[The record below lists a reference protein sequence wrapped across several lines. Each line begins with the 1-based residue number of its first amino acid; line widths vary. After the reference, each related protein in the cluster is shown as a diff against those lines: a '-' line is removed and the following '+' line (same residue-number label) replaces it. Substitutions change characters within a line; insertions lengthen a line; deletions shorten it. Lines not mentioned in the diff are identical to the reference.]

1 MQINSNIMPIF
12 ATINTGMKEK
22 KKHSLHTRLRKAK
35 AAFLA
40 TSLTLS
46 GILLMMLNGWL
57 SPLHL
62 GDWRWLHS
70 LPIGELGGT
79 LFGAGLL
86 GTLFEYSF
94 RKDQEEATVNQFRE
108 IIKEQAP
115 AMRDAVIEGFAIH
128 PDDLK
133 RVANPELLD
142 TIASNV
148 MALRLGDEQFAR
160 EIYADIRDQAIRAA
174 ERWHDVEV
182 RVRLSSA
189 LERSTPGTPLFSVT
203 VEWEYTTIPSGS
215 IRRFACVSDRDEYN
229 ELRED
234 IPATS
239 AWMLAQRTGMDASKR
254 EVYELLELTVD
265 GRQQTIRRTA
275 RKTSQI
281 YTVRLDREARQ
292 GRPVRI
298 RQVFR
303 TVTPKWGHRLFFE
316 LPQPG
321 RNLSL
326 TMDYTN
332 TDIAEMRVSDTV
344 ALARPVQVTRSAP
357 QVADKVITV
366 HADGWLM
373 LKSGMAFTW
382 TLEDELPRD

>member
-1 MQINSNIMPIF
+1 
-12 ATINTGMKEK
+12 MKEK

-62 GDWRWLHS
+62 GDWQWLHS
-70 LPIGELGGT
+70 LPIGEIGGT

-189 LERSTPGTPLFSVT
+189 LERSTSGTPLFSVT
-203 VEWEYTTIPSGS
+203 VEWEYTTALSTDTRRFVCTGDREEYIELVGEAPSAMAWFMTPRPGIDVAS
-215 IRRFACVSDRDEYN
+215 EQNFQLLTFSADGTPLPIRRS
-229 ELRED
+229 
-234 IPATS
+234 
-239 AWMLAQRTGMDASKR
+239 QRKIG
-254 EVYELLELTVD
+254 
-265 GRQQTIRRTA
+265 QT
-275 RKTSQI
+275 
-281 YTVRLDREARQ
+281 YTVKTAHLK
-292 GRPVRI
+292 GRPVKVRHAY
-298 RQVFR
+298 QV
-303 TVTPKWGHRLFFE
+303 VVPAWGHRLYLE
-316 LPQPG
+316 LPQPTRG
-321 RNLSL
+321 FSL
-326 TMDYTN
+326 YVDYTDTN
-332 TDIAEMRVSDTV
+332 IADLGVVDFAANGRAAHITRLPDGV
-344 ALARPVQVTRSAP
+344 AGKSISLDAP
-357 QVADKVITV
+357 
-366 HADGWLM
+366 GWLM
-373 LKSGMAFTW
+373 PKTGFALTW
-382 TLEDELPRD
+382 TLNSELPQNEQSEAA